1 MYKPVAAVGKIVG
14 IKKKCT
20 HSVIGKAWS
29 RPSRWCSHFRS
40 TWSSGMSKYVLKYL
54 LVVKSRVGRPRPYLK
69 LFKKIPMTFLTFTK
83 YIPPYFDLLLLP
95 HLHLNFVCEI
105 FKNNLIISHHLLIF
119 CVIFVIESIKSQKLE
134 GRKSKMK
141 IMFYHNR
148 MFIIYL
154 F

>member
-40 TWSSGMSKYVLKYL
+40 TWNSGMSKYVLKYL

-83 YIPPYFDLLLLP
+83 YIPPYFDFFPSLL
-95 HLHLNFVCEI
+95 HLHLHFYSYLEQINDNHPVVINIIFILLFLVCVVKNFD
-105 FKNNLIISHHLLIF
+105 IS
-119 CVIFVIESIKSQKLE
+119 KLE
-134 GRKSKMK
+134 TQKC
-141 IMFYHNR
+141 
-148 MFIIYL
+148 
-154 F
+154 

>member
-20 HSVIGKAWS
+20 HSVIGKTWS

-40 TWSSGMSKYVLKYL
+40 TWNSGMSKYVLKYL

-83 YIPPYFDLLLLP
+83 YIPPYFDFLPSLL
-95 HLHLNFVCEI
+95 HLHLHFYSYLEQIND
-105 FKNNLIISHHLLIF
+105 KHP
-119 CVIFVIESIKSQKLE
+119 FVINIIFRLLFYSLEFDISKVETQKC
-134 GRKSKMK
+134 
-141 IMFYHNR
+141 
-148 MFIIYL
+148 
-154 F
+154 